1 MRKKRKFKKVI
12 EPDRVYNSTTITKLI
27 KMIMKHGKL
36 SLAERIVYSMM
47 DEIKKRTNQDP
58 METFELAVRN
68 VSPVLEIKSK
78 RIGGANYQVPVEV
91 RGDRKITLALR
102 WIIQAAKS
110 KKGSPMYLKLADEIM
125 LAAKNEG
132 AAIKK
137 RTDTHKMAEANKA
150 FAHFAW

>member
-58 METFELAVRN
+58 METFELAIRN

-91 RGDRKITLALR
+91 RGDRRITLALR

-110 KKGSPMYLKLADEIM
+110 KKGSPMHLKLADEIM